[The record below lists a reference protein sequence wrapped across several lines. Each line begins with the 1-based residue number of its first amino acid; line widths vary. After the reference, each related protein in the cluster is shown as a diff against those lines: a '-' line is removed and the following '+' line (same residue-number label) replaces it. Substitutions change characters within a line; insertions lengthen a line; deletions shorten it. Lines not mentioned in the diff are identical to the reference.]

1 MNEDLFSRQEIPVR
15 ALHLVEAQEKIH
27 FLEPMLREAV
37 DLFHRYKELREE
49 LLRMKGENADQIAF
63 KRFQLDQICEHL
75 HELKLRFL
83 QNDVIVHDWERG
95 IINFIT
101 LREFE
106 PVFLCYKMGDMTITH
121 FYKFS
126 EDYSK
131 RKRID
136 FS

>member
-1 MNEDLFSRQEIPVR
+1 MNEDLFSRQEIPIR
-15 ALHLVEAQEKIH
+15 ALHLREAQEKIH

-37 DLFHRYKELREE
+37 DLFNRYKELRAE
-49 LLRMKGENADQIAF
+49 LLRMKGKNAELLAL
-63 KRFQLDQICEHL
+63 KRYQLDQISERL
-75 HELKLRFL
+75 HDLKLRFL
-83 QNDVIVHDWERG
+83 QNDVIIHDWERG

-101 LREFE
+101 LRRLE
-106 PVFLCYKMGDMTITH
+106 PVFLCYKMGDMSITH